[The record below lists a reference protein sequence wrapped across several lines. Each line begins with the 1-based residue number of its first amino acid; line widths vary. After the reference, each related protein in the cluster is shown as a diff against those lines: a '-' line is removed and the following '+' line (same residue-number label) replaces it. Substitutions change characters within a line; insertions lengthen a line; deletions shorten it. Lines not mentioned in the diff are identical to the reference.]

1 GGVGGGVGGGLSPEV
16 LAHARHLAADVQRVA
31 DVAGAFAT
39 GNMEAVGRVMMQSR
53 RSAGLSAT
61 GSRVRQEPPEPAAL
75 RLASMMSLLPGVH
88 GSGISE
94 GSGSGA
100 MGAVVAVVDPA
111 RAEGI
116 LRAIRTRGKVATGVA
131 W

>member
-1 GGVGGGVGGGLSPEV
+1 MLPSGLQRRRPLGSPILYKTSPQGGLACNPYNLCV
-16 LAHARHLAADVQRVA
+16 FLLILLADYDLSLPPPPSTD
-31 DVAGAFAT
+31 DC
-39 GNMEAVGRVMMQSR
+39 

-111 RAEGI
+111 RAEVG
-116 LRAIRTRGKVATGVA
+116 LV
-131 W
+131 

>member
-1 GGVGGGVGGGLSPEV
+1 
-16 LAHARHLAADVQRVA
+16 
-31 DVAGAFAT
+31 
-39 GNMEAVGRVMMQSR
+39 

-61 GSRVRQEPPEPAAL
+61 GSRMRQKPPEPAAL

-100 MGAVVAVVDPA
+100 MGAVVAVVDPT

-131 W
+131 WGGMVTTAGGGSGVVRLV